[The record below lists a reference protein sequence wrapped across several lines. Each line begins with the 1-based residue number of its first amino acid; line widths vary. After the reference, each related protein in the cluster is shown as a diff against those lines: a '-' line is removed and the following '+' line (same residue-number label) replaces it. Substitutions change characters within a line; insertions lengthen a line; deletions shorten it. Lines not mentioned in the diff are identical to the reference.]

1 MQDGRGIGLANKL
14 RAYGST
20 HVKVFM
26 LTTLVEKTFI
36 RALRGEITDEE
47 AADQIAGSLCVDS
60 LTNNLQNYVNGV
72 EVQHNVNNVTK
83 MDTSAN
89 LQSQLCQQQQ
99 QPKVLGTIT
108 LGDLHPAQIAQFQQA
123 FTEASKGLA
132 SSVVFN
138 VPVQKV
144 DNSEECF
151 TEEDKERCALLQE
164 LITGQRPLILHP
176 YVFLLNRRFKWT
188 DIAVP
193 VTETDKFRVYRLNQ
207 ARNSRCYYRCSGCE
221 TMAKEPG
228 DPIAQIKLAEG
239 NLAGDVN
246 PVHNSKCELFTFSN
260 IVNRQFDREA
270 RLDVYNG
277 IMSPKEAWNRGRLRA
292 LRAESLVPKGLLNA
306 DEYPTWETMNKVIM
320 KLWRSAKR
328 AHDAGIENI
337 DRVGSKDWWRNI
349 PPPSSSRRGMKK
361 ENYDNANYTFRPEGS
376 GGIEELDDDGDG
388 SCISMAAGAEDG
400 CLELLDVVS
409 ESEVYTT
416 DQEPAPSGS
425 FERNDIVPEPPEQI
439 SLFSNRSDP
448 NKRILHQ
455 DNHVNLSTL
464 PNDASRKAMDVFMRN
479 NEENTDVQYYLLQ
492 GYDEDDDDDNEDDDD
507 DGDDDNGN
515 GDGNDDDGDGDEDR
529 ERNDDDED
537 DNDNDVDVDNVDQVN
552 VDNADDEVMREYND
566 VLTEV
571 DRLERKAIAA
581 TGGMIEHRRM
591 GGGHIVE
598 QRQRGESYELRRS
611 IQQPLHEHALA
622 PSQQLN
628 STFFANRKLFA
639 AIESL
644 TRTLNTDHSRQ
655 FHQEMLKT
663 AVELSNSY
671 AAQQRQRYAAATVTL
686 RRNATVEHRNVATA
700 ASRQHSDY
708 EDDEKSFG
716 KVIGRRQ
723 ARTTPLRTW
732 AFKKGSK
739 FGHKE

>member
-1 MQDGRGIGLANKL
+1 
-14 RAYGST
+14 
-20 HVKVFM
+20 M
-26 LTTLVEKTFI
+26 LTALVEKAFV
-36 RALRGEITDEE
+36 RVLRGEITDEE
-47 AADQIAGSLCVDS
+47 AADQIADSLCADS
-60 LTNNLQNYVNGV
+60 LTNNLQNIYGA
-72 EVQHNVNNVTK
+72 EIQRNVNNEGK
-83 MDTSAN
+83 MDISAN
-89 LQSQLCQQQQ
+89 LQPQSCQQHQQ

-123 FTEASKGLA
+123 FAEASKGLA

-138 VPVQKV
+138 VPVQKT
-144 DNSEECF
+144 DSQEEYF
-151 TEEDKERCALLQE
+151 TDEDKERCALLHE
-164 LITGQRPLILHP
+164 LLSGRRPLILHP

-239 NLAGDVN
+239 HLVGDVN
-246 PVHNSKCELFTFSN
+246 PPHNLKCELFTFSN

-277 IMSPKEAWNRGRLRA
+277 IMNPKEAWNRGRLRA
-292 LRAESLVPKGLLNA
+292 LRAESLAPKGLLNA
-306 DEYPTWETMNKVIM
+306 DEYPTWDTMNKVIM

-328 AHDAGIENI
+328 AHDAGIEGI

-349 PPPSSSRRGMKK
+349 PPPSATRRSAKK
-361 ENYDNANYTFRPEGS
+361 KNYDTTNYSFRTEGS
-376 GGIEELDDDGDG
+376 GELEELDDDDGDQ
-388 SCISMAAGAEDG
+388 SCISMAASGENG

-409 ESEVYTT
+409 ESEIYTT
-416 DQEPAPSGS
+416 DQEPAPSVS
-425 FERNDIVPEPPEQI
+425 FEGDNIMPEPPEQI

-448 NKRILHQ
+448 GKCMLHQ
-455 DNHVNLSTL
+455 DNHISLSAL
-464 PNDASRKAMDVFMRN
+464 PSDGDEKTPDAFARDG
-479 NEENTDVQYYLLQ
+479 EENSDVQYYLLQ
-492 GYDEDDDDDNEDDDD
+492 DYDDDDDDDDDNDDDDDDDDDNDGGDDDDD
-507 DGDDDNGN
+507 DGG
-515 GDGNDDDGDGDEDR
+515 EDR
-529 ERNDDDED
+529 DRNGDDED
-537 DNDNDVDVDNVDQVN
+537 DNDNDVDVDNVDQVT

-581 TGGMIEHRRM
+581 TEGMTEHRRM

-598 QRQRGESYELRRS
+598 QRQHDESYELRRN
-611 IQQPLHEHALA
+611 IQQVPLHEHVVAR
-622 PSQQLN
+622 SQQVN
-628 STFFANRKLFA
+628 STVFANRKLFA

-671 AAQQRQRYAAATVTL
+671 AAQQRQRYAAETVTL
-686 RRNATVEHRNVATA
+686 RRNATVERRNVAEV
-700 ASRQHSDY
+700 SRQHSDY
-708 EDDEKSFG
+708 EEDEKSFG
-716 KVIGRRQ
+716 KITGRRQ
-723 ARTTPLRTW
+723 ASATPLRTW

-739 FGHKE
+739 FE

>member
-1 MQDGRGIGLANKL
+1 
-14 RAYGST
+14 
-20 HVKVFM
+20 M
-26 LTTLVEKTFI
+26 LTTLIEKAFV

-47 AADQIAGSLCVDS
+47 AADQIADS
-60 LTNNLQNYVNGV
+60 FGADSITNNFQNYVNGV
-72 EVQHNVNNVTK
+72 EVQHSISSDGK
-83 MDTSAN
+83 MDISAN
-89 LQSQLCQQQQ
+89 LQPQLYQQQ

-123 FTEASKGLA
+123 FAEASKGLA

-138 VPVQKV
+138 VPLQKT
-144 DNSEECF
+144 DNPEEYF
-151 TEEDKERCALLQE
+151 TDEDRERCALLQE
-164 LITGQRPLILHP
+164 LITGQRPLMLHP

-188 DIAVP
+188 DIAIP
-193 VTETDKFRVYRLNQ
+193 VTGTDKFRVYRLNQ

-228 DPIAQIKLAEG
+228 DPIAQIKLADG
-239 NLAGDVN
+239 HLVGDVN
-246 PVHNSKCELFTFSN
+246 PVHNLKCELFTFSN

-270 RLDVYNG
+270 RLDVYNA

-292 LRAESLVPKGLLNA
+292 LRAESLAPKGLLNS
-306 DEYPTWETMNKVIM
+306 DEYPTWDVMNKVIM

-349 PPPSSSRRGMKK
+349 PPPSAARRGIKRG
-361 ENYDNANYTFRPEGS
+361 NYDTANYSFRNERS
-376 GGIEELDDDGDG
+376 GEVEELDDDGDQ
-388 SCISMAAGAEDG
+388 SCISGGGSGENG

-409 ESEVYTT
+409 ESEIYTT

-425 FERNDIVPEPPEQI
+425 FERDSIVPEPPEQI
-439 SLFSNRSDP
+439 SLFSNRIEP
-448 NKRILHQ
+448 GKRLLHQ
-455 DNHVNLSTL
+455 GNHVSLSVL
-464 PNDASRKAMDVFMRN
+464 PGDRDEKATDGFLRN
-479 NEENTDVQYYLLQ
+479 SEENSDVQYYLLQ
-492 GYDEDDDDDNEDDDD
+492 DYDDGDDDDDDNGDGDGDGDDDD
-507 DGDDDNGN
+507 DI
-515 GDGNDDDGDGDEDR
+515 GDGDEDR
-529 ERNDDDED
+529 DRDGND

-552 VDNADDEVMREYND
+552 IDNADDEVMREYND

-571 DRLERKAIAA
+571 DRLERKAVAA
-581 TGGMIEHRRM
+581 TEGMTEHRRM

-598 QRQRGESYELRRS
+598 QQRQHDEPYELRRN
-611 IQQPLHEHALA
+611 IQHVALHESAVTS
-622 PSQQLN
+622 SQQLN
-628 STFFANRKLFA
+628 STIFANRKLFA

-655 FHQEMLKT
+655 FHQEMLRT
-663 AVELSNSY
+663 AVELSNNY
-671 AAQQRQRYAAATVTL
+671 AAQQRQQYTAEAVTL
-686 RRNATVEHRNVATA
+686 GRNATVERRNMIA

-723 ARTTPLRTW
+723 GATPLRTW

-739 FGHKE
+739 FE